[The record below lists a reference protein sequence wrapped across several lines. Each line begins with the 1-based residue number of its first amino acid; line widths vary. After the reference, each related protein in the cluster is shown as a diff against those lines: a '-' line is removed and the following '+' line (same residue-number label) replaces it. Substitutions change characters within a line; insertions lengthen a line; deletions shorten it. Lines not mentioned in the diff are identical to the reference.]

1 MWRWLPWTALS
12 LALGLAASPAGGQP
26 SQSRPGQAMNW
37 LALCSKCLAPTIT
50 QSQGLGTANAWAE
63 ARITRQEIVGWCEN
77 WSPGDRSCV
86 AQQLADPDNKRT
98 FRASADCTRGKIT
111 AIDGETYAY
120 AGIWNDND
128 IGSGRSRWRDGSGRI
143 VDRSNASGGLG
154 ISQQWEVLCP
164 KGLVSAS
171 ASQGPAAAGPPKGAR
186 PPPGVAGPYAVGQ
199 TIEAKYFSDWVRGRI
214 TAIRPG
220 PRGLDYDI
228 MLVNG
233 ERGIVPATMIRPV
246 ASR

>member
-1 MWRWLPWTALS
+1 MRRWLPWTALS
-12 LALGLAASPAGGQP
+12 LALGLLASRADSQP
-26 SQSRPGQAMNW
+26 SQWQPGQTMNW
-37 LALCSKCLAPTIT
+37 LAICSKCLAPTIT

-63 ARITRQEIVGWCEN
+63 ARITRAEIVGWCEN
-77 WSPGDRSCV
+77 WQPGDRNCV
-86 AQQLADPDNKRT
+86 AGELANPENRKT
-98 FRASADCTRGKIT
+98 YRASADCTKGRIT
-111 AIDGETYAY
+111 PVDGQTYSY

-128 IGSGRSRWRDGSGRI
+128 IGGGRSRWRDASGQI
-143 VDRSNASGGLG
+143 VGRDNASGGLG

-164 KGLVSAS
+164 KGLVSA
-171 ASQGPAAAGPPKGAR
+171 AVPGPR
-186 PPPGVAGPYAVGQ
+186 PSPGVASPYAVGQ

-233 ERGIVPATMIRPV
+233 KRGIVPAGMIRPV